1 MSVLLHD
8 FTCRKQ
14 GALALKSLFLTLLLI
29 PLHSFSQ
36 TSHRDL
42 ASELIKDMQRAISD
56 STGMAQD
63 NFQLYFAGDSR
74 SCEYLNASVQTGS
87 EAEYIEK
94 SVRPDSVKV
103 EVVAMSLVINHKL
116 SETARNSAYLRQLD
130 LNVRFFWNQAEHQWR
145 GSVSDELSKRG
156 LKQLL
161 NEDFPVRIMGNYLED
176 QPAFRLVVLTT
187 LGVFSLVAALFFL
200 RT

>member
-1 MSVLLHD
+1 
-8 FTCRKQ
+8 
-14 GALALKSLFLTLLLI
+14 
-29 PLHSFSQ
+29 
-36 TSHRDL
+36 
-42 ASELIKDMQRAISD
+42 MQRAISD

-116 SETARNSAYLRQLD
+116 SETARNSTYLRQLD

>member
-8 FTCRKQ
+8 FTRRKQ
-14 GALALKSLFLTLLLI
+14 AALPLKSLFLTLLLI

-36 TSHRDL
+36 SSHRDL

-56 STGMAQD
+56 STRMAQAK
-63 NFQLYFAGDSR
+63 FQLYFTGDSPA
-74 SCEYLNASVQTGS
+74 CEYLNASVQRGS
-87 EAEYIEK
+87 EAEYVEE

-103 EVVAMSLVINHKL
+103 EVVAMSLVINRKL
-116 SETARNSAYLRQLD
+116 SETTRNSAYLRQLD
-130 LNVRFFWNQAEHQWR
+130 LNVRFFWKQAEHQWR
-145 GSVSDELSKRG
+145 GSVSDELSKSS

-161 NEDFPVRIMGNYLED
+161 NEDFPVRIRGNYLED

>member
-8 FTCRKQ
+8 FTRRKQ
-14 GALALKSLFLTLLLI
+14 AALPLKSLFLTLLLI

-36 TSHRDL
+36 SSHRDL

-56 STGMAQD
+56 STRMAQAK
-63 NFQLYFAGDSR
+63 FQLYFTGDSPA
-74 SCEYLNASVQTGS
+74 CEYLNASVQRGS
-87 EAEYIEK
+87 EAEYVEE

-103 EVVAMSLVINHKL
+103 EVVAMSLVINRKL
-116 SETARNSAYLRQLD
+116 SETTRNSAYLRQLD
-130 LNVRFFWNQAEHQWR
+130 LNVRFFWKQAEHQWR
-145 GSVSDELSKRG
+145 GSVSDELSKSS

-161 NEDFPVRIMGNYLED
+161 NEDFPVRIRGNYLED

-187 LGVFSLVAALFFL
+187 LGVFSLVAALFFM